1 MPLCCVATQP
11 PCPRCS
17 SNFSTMSRIAYCRE
31 MGEDEPMPVVVCFG
45 DSNTWGYDPET
56 RSRFPPEVRWTGVL
70 SAVLGSDFVVI
81 EEGLN
86 GRTTNI
92 DDPLDDDRN
101 GKRHLPSRLE
111 THAPFDLIAIML
123 GTNDLRARLNRS
135 ATDIA
140 QSAALLGQMAAR
152 SVSGIG
158 GTPPIV
164 LLIAPPPVIVL
175 PGWDELL
182 EGAEEKSAGFAN
194 RYAWFADRYGIEF
207 MDAGAVITSSPIDG
221 IHFDKEN
228 HRLLGEAVAGRVR
241 DLLQSAR

>member
-1 MPLCCVATQP
+1 
-11 PCPRCS
+11 
-17 SNFSTMSRIAYCRE
+17 
-31 MGEDEPMPVVVCFG
+31 MPVVVCFG
-45 DSNTWGYDPET
+45 DSNTWGYDPLT
-56 RSRFPPEVRWTGVL
+56 RTRFTPAIRWTGVL
-70 SAVLGSDFVVI
+70 QTSLGSDYTVI

-158 GTPPIV
+158 GKPPIV
-164 LLIAPPPVIVL
+164 LLIAPPPVLIAA
-175 PGWDELL
+175 GMDELL
-182 EGAEEKSAGFAN
+182 AGGAEKSNQFAA
-194 RYAWFADRYGIEF
+194 RYEWAAERYGLRF
-207 MDAGAVITSSPIDG
+207 FDAGSVITSSPIDG
-221 IHFDKEN
+221 IHFDAEN
-228 HRLLGEAVAGRVR
+228 HLRLGKAVAAETRR
-241 DLLQSAR
+241 LIEANA